1 MPLSEFELIDRYFE
15 SAFSQGPGSGPSPRI
30 SLGIGDDAAVISP
43 TAGQQGCICTD
54 VLVGDV
60 HFPATA
66 DPADI
71 AQRALRVNLS
81 DLAAMGANPVC
92 FTLGLTLPAADE
104 TWLSRF
110 AAGLLAAS
118 SRFDC
123 PLVGGDTTR
132 GPLNI
137 AITVYGEV
145 PVGEALRRSGARVG
159 DRIFVTG
166 NLGKGRTAL
175 EALSLGKTGDNTEI
189 DSGEDIGASKISNMT
204 PDHKDFLYQCFYQPE
219 PRLTFAAA
227 ARRYISSAI
236 DLSDGL
242 YADLGHLARAS
253 GQAMHIDAGALPFA
267 EAVIALT
274 DSVQRRGAALFGGD
288 DYEICFT
295 AAADSAAELEAIA
308 TESEVAITCIGEVA
322 AGTGMTVLDDGHIVS
337 MEGMNGF
344 DHFRGDS
351 R

>member
-1 MPLSEFELIDRYFE
+1 MSLSEFELIERYFN
-15 SAFSQGPGSGPSPRI
+15 SAFSQGLSPGI

-43 TAGQQGCICTD
+43 SAGQQGCICTD
-54 VLVGDV
+54 VLVADV
-60 HFPATA
+60 HFPTAA

-81 DLAAMGANPVC
+81 DLAAMGATPVC

-104 TWLSRF
+104 NWLSRF

-118 SRFDC
+118 NRFDC

-145 PVGEALRRSGARVG
+145 PVDEALRRSGAREG
-159 DRIFVTG
+159 DSVFVTG

-175 EALSLGKTGDNTEI
+175 EALRLGKGGDNI
-189 DSGEDIGASKISNMT
+189 DEIGATKGIKRSDMT
-204 PDHKDFLYQCFYQPE
+204 PSQKDFLHQCFYQPE
-219 PRLTFAAA
+219 PRLAFAAA
-227 ARRYISSAI
+227 ARQYINSAI
-236 DLSDGL
+236 DVSDGL

-253 GQAMHIDAGALPFA
+253 GQAMYVDAAALPFA

-274 DSVQRRGAALFGGD
+274 DSVQRQSAALFGGD

-295 AAADSAAELEAIA
+295 AAGDSAPALEVIAAE
-308 TESEVAITCIGEVA
+308 SDVVITCIGEVA
-322 AGTGMTVLDDGHIVS
+322 AGTGVTVLDDGNIVS
-337 MEGMNGF
+337 IEGNHGF
-344 DHFRGDS
+344 EHFGGAEK
-351 R
+351 